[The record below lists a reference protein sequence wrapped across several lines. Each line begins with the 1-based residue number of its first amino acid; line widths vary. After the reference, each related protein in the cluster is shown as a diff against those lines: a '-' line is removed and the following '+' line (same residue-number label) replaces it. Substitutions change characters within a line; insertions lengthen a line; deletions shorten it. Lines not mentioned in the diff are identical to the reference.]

1 MPRGTEKMSKN
12 DEYVYERCL
21 IEVAPVL
28 KKRGMENYEKTAANI
43 CRMRVDEGVFTEDR
57 NIRSFAGDRD
67 STQRSFALELGDPT
81 SMDDYI
87 EYPVVAI
94 TSGPHD
100 ENGDQKV
107 FIEPSILEK
116 NVSAFAELPVYFNH
130 QRTDDDLLGTAINP
144 ELVDMEDGKKA
155 IKMLARIHKDAAKA
169 NEVLEKIENGDMTHV
184 SIDWFSKDIDV
195 LGEPFATDIR
205 PIEVSFI
212 DNETRTPVCEACTI
226 EGNEKKC
233 DEHREF
239 GEESESESDCGCGGH
254 EEDSCACDTHGNNSE
269 EINMAEEQVKEVV
282 SEAES
287 ITEREF
293 ASMKT
298 QLEEMKGN
306 YAELNSKHEEAIALV
321 SKFQEEKE
329 AREAAEAEARV
340 NSFVSSIL
348 EKEVAL
354 GKLEDDGKDA
364 RAEELKAWDNIKL
377 EGFSIA
383 MDSMPVPQETERTYG
398 KGKAHDAEETPE
410 VEADET
416 PRMFAM
422 ENGRIVFKGEEN

>member
-1 MPRGTEKMSKN
+1 MSTEY
-12 DEYVYERCL
+12 DYERCI
-21 IEVAPVL
+21 IEVGPTL
-28 KKRGMENYEKTAANI
+28 KKRGVEDHQEIAANM
-43 CRMRVDEGVFTEDR
+43 CRMRVEDLQTKDR
-57 NIRSFAGDRD
+57 QFAVSAGGGQEH
-67 STQRSFALELGDPT
+67 QRTFALNLEEPVLTDE
-81 SMDDYI
+81 YI
-87 EYPVVAI
+87 EFPVIAI

-100 ENGDQKV
+100 EDGDQKV
-107 FIEPSILEK
+107 FIESSVLEK
-116 NVSAFAELPVYFNH
+116 SVEKFTELPVYYNH
-130 QRTDDDLLGTAINP
+130 QRTEDDLLGKAINP
-144 ELVDMEDGKKA
+144 KLVELEDGKKA
-155 IKMLARIHKDAAKA
+155 IKMLAQLYKGAAEQ
-169 NEVLEKIENGDMTHV
+169 NEVLKKIENGDMTHV
-184 SIDWFSKDIDV
+184 SIDWFSKDVDV
-195 LGEPFATDIR
+195 LGEPFAMDIR

-212 DNETRTPVCEACTI
+212 DNETRTPVCDACTI
-226 EGNEKKC
+226 EK
-233 DEHREF
+233 
-239 GEESESESDCGCGGH
+239 GGH